1 MAQKIIDKSDREQKN
16 EDPVKRNRIFD
27 IVLSLSGL
35 DKEENLKDLML
46 DLQKENE
53 ERLAAEEERKRA
65 MEEDLD
71 KEPLAAG
78 AADLMDLYGDGM
90 ASSQSFAADLV
101 MEEDKDDESNY
112 SSDCDDDEEE
122 EECKESYSLSRARGG
137 GPPQRRMMQ

>member
-101 MEEDKDDESNY
+101 MDEDEDESNY